1 VFTTECER
9 AMMLMRARLSGEE
22 QRVGLDENGGVATV
36 AEAYLSVLKD
46 RGVSRLFVNA
56 GTDFAPIVEAY
67 ARRKQSGL
75 DFPELVVCAHENLAI
90 SMAHGAYLG
99 DGRVQAVMV
108 HTSVGTANAV
118 CGTFNASTD
127 RIPILL
133 TAGRSPLFEDSVL
146 GSRDGT
152 IHWPQEMYDQ
162 ASLVRELVKW
172 DYELRDAVQVA
183 AVVDRAIDI
192 AMTAPRGP
200 VYLSLPREV
209 LARDA
214 SGAVPP
220 RRNAV
225 PTDASPSPD
234 AVGRLADLLA
244 GASFPVFVATASG
257 IDPDTAALLG
267 QLCDE
272 YSIAVLESRPRCY
285 NVDPSH
291 PLHIG
296 YDLSAASNADVL
308 CFLDVDV
315 PWIPA
320 AATPPAD
327 AIVVQCGPDP
337 HFSRY
342 PIRTH
347 RSDLSVTA
355 SVGNLLA
362 ALATALPARG
372 GDRRRRAAIE
382 RVAATT
388 RSRISEQLATASRAD
403 GPITKTFMN
412 WALAQVL
419 PHDASVV
426 SEYWIRPELLPRVGP
441 LSYFGTPPA
450 GGLGW
455 GLPAAM
461 GLKLARPERTV
472 IAAVGDGAYMF
483 ANPAACHHAMAM
495 HDIPVLTVI
504 CANRRWTAV
513 QRSALGM
520 YPEGHAA
527 GAGQLSPLAELG
539 PAVAFEQYAAASGG
553 YGEAVTDRGDLVPA
567 LRRALHAVEAEHR
580 QAVVNVSC
588 ED

>member
-1 VFTTECER
+1 
-9 AMMLMRARLSGEE
+9 
-22 QRVGLDENGGVATV
+22 VGFHENRGVTTV

-56 GTDFAPIVEAY
+56 GTDFAPFVEAY
-67 ARRKQSGL
+67 ARQKQSGL

-99 DGRVQAVMV
+99 DGRIQAVMV

-118 CGTFNASTD
+118 CGTFNATTD

-133 TAGRSPLFEDSVL
+133 AAGRSPLFEDSVL

-152 IHWPQEMYDQ
+152 IHWAQEMYDQ
-162 ASLVRELVKW
+162 ASMVREFVKW
-172 DYELRDAVQVA
+172 DYELRDGVQVA
-183 AVVDRAIDI
+183 AVLDRAIGI

-214 SGAVPP
+214 SGASGAVPA
-220 RRNAV
+220 RTSAI
-225 PTDASPSPD
+225 PTDACPAAE
-234 AVGRLADLLA
+234 AVGQLADLLA
-244 GASFPVFVATASG
+244 GARFPVFVTAASG
-257 IDPDTAALLG
+257 TEPGTAALLG

-272 YSIAVLESRPRCY
+272 YSIGVLESRPRSY
-285 NVDPSH
+285 NVSTTH

-296 YDLSAASNADVL
+296 YDLGAAAAHADLL

-315 PWIPA
+315 PWISA
-320 AATPPAD
+320 TATPRAD
-327 AIVVQCGPDP
+327 AVIVQCGPDP

-347 RSDLSVTA
+347 RCDLSVTA
-355 SVGNLLA
+355 TTGNLLA
-362 ALATALPARG
+362 ALAAAMPGRSGRIAEG
-372 GDRRRRAAIE
+372 RRAAIE
-382 RVAATT
+382 RAAAD
-388 RSRISEQLATASRAD
+388 SRALIGERLAAASHAD
-403 GPITKTFMN
+403 GPITKIFMN
-412 WALAQVL
+412 WALAQVV
-419 PHDASVV
+419 PADASIV
-426 SEYWIRPELLPRVGP
+426 SEYWARPELVPRGGP

-472 IAAVGDGAYMF
+472 ISAVGDGAYMF

-504 CANRRWTAV
+504 CANRKWTAV
-513 QRSALGM
+513 QGSALGM
-520 YPEGHAA
+520 YPGGHAA

-539 PAVAFEQYAAASGG
+539 PAVAFEQYSAASGG
-553 YGEAVTDRGDLVPA
+553 YGEAVADRRDLVPA
-567 LRRALHAVEAEHR
+567 LRRALHAVQTEHR

-588 ED
+588 QD

>member
-1 VFTTECER
+1 VFTAESAR
-9 AMMLMRARLSGEE
+9 AMMLIARNDSLERSK
-22 QRVGLDENGGVATV
+22 RVGLHENGGVATV
-36 AEAYLSVLKD
+36 AETYLSVLKD
-46 RGVSRLFVNA
+46 RGISRLFVNA

-67 ARRKQSGL
+67 ARQKQSGR

-162 ASLVRELVKW
+162 ASMVRELVKW
-172 DYELRDAVQVA
+172 DYELRDGVQVA

-214 SGAVPP
+214 SGAVPA
-220 RRNAV
+220 RRNAL
-225 PTDASPSPD
+225 PSDASPSAEAID
-234 AVGRLADLLA
+234 RLADLLA
-244 GASFPVFVATASG
+244 GARFPVFVTSASG
-257 IDPDTAALLG
+257 HGTADLLG

-272 YSIAVLESRPRCY
+272 YSIGVLESRPRCY
-285 NVDPSH
+285 NVSTSH
-291 PLHIG
+291 PLHVG
-296 YDLSAASNADVL
+296 YDLRAAPDADVL

-320 AATPPAD
+320 AAMPPA
-327 AIVVQCGPDP
+327 AATVVQCGPDP

-355 SVGNLLA
+355 STGNLLT
-362 ALATALPARG
+362 ALAAAMPARSV
-372 GDRRRRAAIE
+372 DHRRRAAIE
-382 RVAATT
+382 RAAAT
-388 RSRISEQLATASRAD
+388 SRARVSDQLAAASQAA

-419 PHDASVV
+419 SHDASVV
-426 SEYWIRPELLPRVGP
+426 GEYWIRPELLVRRGP
-441 LSYFGTPPA
+441 FSYFGTPPA

-455 GLPAAM
+455 GVPAAI

-472 IAAVGDGAYMF
+472 IAAVGDGAYLF

-495 HDIPVLTVI
+495 YDIPVLTVI
-504 CANRRWTAV
+504 CANRQWTAV

-527 GAGQLSPLAELG
+527 GAGQLSALAELG
-539 PAVAFEQYAAASGG
+539 PAIAFEQYAVASGG
-553 YGEAVTDRGDLVPA
+553 YGEAVTDRRDLVPA
-567 LRRALHAVEAEHR
+567 LRRGLQAVQEQRR

-588 ED
+588 AD